1 MGHMIDMS
9 NNQANVAFVGETP
22 WHGLGQ
28 KLTPNQPLEIWAKEA
43 GLNWIAVEHP
53 LFLATTPTDDN
64 GLERLNGYKCMK
76 RSDTGMTLAVLKSGY
91 KVVQPMEV
99 LDFHRSLIEKMGFTM
114 ETAGVL
120 MGGKRVWALARTG
133 EELTLMGQDKVN
145 GYVLVATSFDGSMAT
160 VVSRTSVRVV
170 CWNTLQLSVGADGK
184 RADVRIP
191 HIAHFNADMIKGRL
205 GLETNEVWA
214 MFNDQAL
221 AMAERK
227 VTREEAVRFILS
239 TFYPNVD
246 QDADLLMVDKPM
258 EKKVAS
264 IINLF
269 EHGVGQNTRSA
280 QGTAWGLVNAVT
292 RWSDHVRGTHTIDAR
307 LNRAWFGDSATIKA
321 RAFGEALKLVA

>member
-1 MGHMIDMS
+1 
-9 NNQANVAFVGETP
+9 
-22 WHGLGQ
+22 
-28 KLTPNQPLEIWAKEA
+28 
-43 GLNWIAVEHP
+43 
-53 LFLATTPTDDN
+53 
-64 GLERLNGYKCMK
+64 
-76 RSDTGMTLAVLKSGY
+76 
-91 KVVQPMEV
+91 
-99 LDFHRSLIEKMGFTM
+99 
-114 ETAGVL
+114 
-120 MGGKRVWALARTG
+120 
-133 EELTLMGQDKVN
+133 MGQDKVN